1 MLPQGERS
9 RRAVRWISDS
19 VKDSNSTITKTLIHE
34 AIFKFDLNP
43 KESEDLLVFYKR
55 AMEN

>member
-1 MLPQGERS
+1 MLPDGERS

-19 VKDSNSTITKTLIHE
+19 IKETEPDDLLKLVNE

-43 KESEDLLVFYKR
+43 KESEELLHFYKR
-55 AMEN
+55 ASEK